1 MQFSN
6 KHKLNSRAINNFVHL
21 FLQKAGIIKTN
32 FWTNHLSLSYHPIS
46 APTTTM
52 SLEALNS
59 PPLVGLTVGCC
70 YGLLPL
76 AKHAA
81 TTVTTAALPFST
93 VKCLNVASYVLALF
107 STMRPGYVQLCQ
119 RLVFHS
125 VAFYC
130 WYVLISL

>member
-1 MQFSN
+1 MRNFQN
-6 KHKLNSRAINNFVHL
+6 ITLNSRAINNFVHL

-32 FWTNHLSLSYHPIS
+32 SLSDSLSHS
-46 APTTTM
+46 APTTM

-125 VAFYC
+125 VVFYY
-130 WYVLISL
+130 WYVLHHFKF

>member
-1 MQFSN
+1 
-6 KHKLNSRAINNFVHL
+6 
-21 FLQKAGIIKTN
+21 
-32 FWTNHLSLSYHPIS
+32 
-46 APTTTM
+46 M

-125 VAFYC
+125 VVFYY
-130 WYVLISL
+130 WYVLHHFKF